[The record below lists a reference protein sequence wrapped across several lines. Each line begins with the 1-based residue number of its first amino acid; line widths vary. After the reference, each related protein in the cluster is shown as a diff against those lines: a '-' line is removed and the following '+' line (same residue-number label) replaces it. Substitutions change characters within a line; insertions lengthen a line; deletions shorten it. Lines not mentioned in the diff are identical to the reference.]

1 MKARIICTILILAC
15 CLLTACSSVT
25 GTSEGTDP
33 AGAPSA
39 SAQDLITSETP
50 DSTPAVSAEASLP
63 DNVLDP
69 VSLLIGSWMNDEL
82 QLEMR
87 FTSDGYYTAINNG
100 TSLGTTAYTAE
111 EKSGSSVTLKM
122 DDISLDV
129 VFTDENHLQCD
140 GISYVRIF
148 EDEMVNS
155 EAALKRLLV
164 GSWETADGC
173 TSICDADGTL
183 TVKQPGKED
192 RICTYTIEG
201 VDETSMTVTITDAD
215 GTSNAQYTYF
225 TDNDTMVMGEAVFT
239 RVS

>member
-1 MKARIICTILILAC
+1 
-15 CLLTACSSVT
+15 
-25 GTSEGTDP
+25 
-33 AGAPSA
+33 
-39 SAQDLITSETP
+39 
-50 DSTPAVSAEASLP
+50 
-63 DNVLDP
+63 
-69 VSLLIGSWMNDEL
+69 MNDEL
-82 QLEMR
+82 QVEMR
-87 FTSDGYYTAINNG
+87 FTSDGYYTAKNNG

-111 EKSGSSVTLKM
+111 EKDGRSVTLKM
-122 DDISLDV
+122 DDISIDV

-155 EAALKRLLV
+155 DAALKRLLV

-173 TSICDADGTL
+173 TSIYDADGTL

-192 RICTYTIEG
+192 RLSTYTLEG